1 MIIKQLPVSE
11 RPREK
16 MLAMGTRAL
25 SNRELLAVLLG
36 SGSKERSALVIADE
50 LLQMDSRGLRSLA
63 DCSGKD
69 LARIRGI
76 GQAKASILMAA
87 IELGRRI
94 ADESRYDSIRI
105 SSTSDVL
112 GVCMERMRYYSKEYF
127 NALLLNAKGLL
138 ISEENISVGDLTGS
152 VVHPREAFKSAV
164 NKSAAAVIFIHNHPS
179 GDPSPSEEDILV
191 TKRLCEAGKIL
202 GIQVHDHV
210 IIGDGTH
217 VSMREKGYIDY

>member
-1 MIIKQLPVSE
+1 M
-11 RPREK
+11 
-16 MLAMGTRAL
+16 
-25 SNRELLAVLLG
+25 
-36 SGSKERSALVIADE
+36 
-50 LLQMDSRGLRSLA
+50 
-63 DCSGKD
+63 
-69 LARIRGI
+69 
-76 GQAKASILMAA
+76 
-87 IELGRRI
+87 ELGRRI

-152 VVHPREAFKSAV
+152 VVQPREAFKSAV

-210 IIGDGTH
+210 INGDGTH

>member
-1 MIIKQLPVSE
+1 MSPDMTV
-11 RPREK
+11 
-16 MLAMGTRAL
+16 
-25 SNRELLAVLLG
+25 
-36 SGSKERSALVIADE
+36 SGSA
-50 LLQMDSRGLRSLA
+50 
-63 DCSGKD
+63 
-69 LARIRGI
+69 
-76 GQAKASILMAA
+76 
-87 IELGRRI
+87 
-94 ADESRYDSIRI
+94 
-105 SSTSDVL
+105 
-112 GVCMERMRYYSKEYF
+112 
-127 NALLLNAKGLL
+127 
-138 ISEENISVGDLTGS
+138 VGDLTGS